1 MAAKGV
7 YLIGFSGS
15 GKSTIARL
23 VGERLG
29 WPVYDLDRVIVE
41 HSGMT
46 IPVIFKTEGEAGFR
60 AREAEA
66 LREVS
71 NTPPFVMATG
81 GGTFIRAENRRFMQ
95 GKGWIIALEG
105 RPEILLAR
113 IEQQVRRAEP
123 GAIRPMLDAV
133 YPLEQVRSL
142 KQSRQSAYA
151 LADWTVHTD
160 RLSPDQVVAEVVR
173 AVELLE
179 QTPADPIALDR
190 STAPVRHSLDPDVP
204 PVVVVAAGALPY
216 QVIVGWNSLPAL
228 GEQVRHLLP
237 RARQAA
243 TLTDARTW
251 GRLGGVVKDSLLA
264 AGLQVH
270 VREVASGERDK
281 TWDEANAVYDWLLD
295 LRLRR
300 DDILLVVGGGAVDD
314 LGGFVASTY
323 MRGVPLIK
331 VPTSL
336 ECMVD
341 GAIGGKTA
349 LNHPRARNLIGT
361 FYQPW
366 LVWSDAALLREE
378 PPHERRAAWAEVVK
392 SAMLEGSLLPD
403 GVSGPTL
410 FEQLERSVDA
420 LVGLDRPTLLAVL
433 ARCVALKVRV
443 VSADERDLG
452 QHRVLLNY
460 GHTIGHAL
468 ETATDY
474 ALLHGD
480 AVAIGMTVAARL
492 ACRLHLADAAVE
504 ERQRALLTRFGLP
517 TRLPPVSHDVLLE
530 LTHRDKKVFGDAPR
544 WVLPTAIGRAQV
556 SRHVGERDLIAALE
570 ELSGG
575 GAA

>member
-1 MAAKGV
+1 MATKGV

-15 GKSTIARL
+15 GKSTIAQL
-23 VGERLG
+23 VGARLG
-29 WPVYDLDRVIVE
+29 WPAYDLDQVIVE
-41 HSGMT
+41 RSGTT
-46 IPVIFKTEGEAGFR
+46 IPVIFRTEGEAGFR

-71 NTPPFVMATG
+71 NAAPFVMATG
-81 GGTFIRAENRRFMQ
+81 GGTFIRVDNRRFMQ
-95 GKGWIIALEG
+95 SKGWIVALEG

-123 GAIRPMLDAV
+123 GAIRPLLDAV

-142 KQSRQSAYA
+142 KQSRQFAYA

-179 QTPADPIALDR
+179 QTHGDPIAVDR
-190 STAPVRHSLDPDVP
+190 SNAPVRHSLDPDVP
-204 PVVVVAAGALPY
+204 PAVVVAAGPLPY
-216 QVIVGWNSLPAL
+216 QVHVGWHNLPAL
-228 GEQVRHLLP
+228 GEQVRRLLP
-237 RARQAA
+237 RARQSAI
-243 TLTDARTW
+243 LTDTRTW
-251 GRLGGVVKDSLLA
+251 SRLGAVVGNSLTDVSLH
-264 AGLQVH
+264 VH
-270 VREVASGERDK
+270 VREVPSDERGK
-281 TWDEANAVYDWLLD
+281 TWDEAKAVYDWLLN

-323 MRGVPLIK
+323 MRGVPLVK

-349 LNHPRARNLIGT
+349 LNHPSARNLIGT

-366 LVWSDAALLREE
+366 LVWSDAALLCDE
-378 PPHERRAAWAEVVK
+378 PPHERRAAWAEVIK
-392 SAMLEGSLLPD
+392 SAMLEGSLVPD

-410 FEQLERSVDA
+410 FEQLERSAEA
-420 LVGLDRPTLLAVL
+420 LVELDRSTLLAIL
-433 ARCVALKVRV
+433 ARCVALKAPV

-460 GHTIGHAL
+460 GHTVGHAL
-468 ETATDY
+468 ETATSY
-474 ALLHGD
+474 ALLHGE

-492 ACRLHLADAAVE
+492 ARRLGIADAGVE
-504 ERQRALLTRFGLP
+504 ERQSALLARFGLP
-517 TRLPPVSHDVLLE
+517 TRLPAVSHAALLD
-530 LTHRDKKVFGDAPR
+530 LIHRDKKVFGDAPR
-544 WVLPTAIGRAQV
+544 WVLPTAVGRAVV
-556 SRHVGERDLIAALE
+556 SSHVSEADLVACLD
-570 ELSGG
+570 ELSEGV
-575 GAA
+575 AS